1 MSIRARI
8 SLMLFM
14 MCQAV
19 LFFIGTLATL
29 MITDQS
35 DERAIGIVAT
45 IVISGVIAMPLA
57 YFIAPRLRSAY
68 VREHVHAIPEE
79 GL

>member
-1 MSIRARI
+1 MSIRTRI
-8 SLMLFM
+8 SMMIFM
-14 MCQAV
+14 MIQAV
-19 LFFIGTLATL
+19 LFFAGTLVTL
-29 MITDQS
+29 MVTDQS

-45 IVISGVIAMPLA
+45 IVISGVIAMPLS

-68 VREHVHAIPEE
+68 VRKHVPAIAEK